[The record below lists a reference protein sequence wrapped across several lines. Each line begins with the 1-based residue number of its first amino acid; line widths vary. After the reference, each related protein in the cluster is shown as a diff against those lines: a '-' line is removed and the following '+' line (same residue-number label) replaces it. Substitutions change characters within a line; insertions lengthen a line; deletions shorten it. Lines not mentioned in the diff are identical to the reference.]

1 MFFFFFSPH
10 FGFVPVCLRR
20 GESRGQRVKMF
31 PEKGHYD
38 SGGQRTAAPLC
49 DRRMIRLLLLLF
61 KCVRNVGYKK
71 KKNVGILEFPSRCL
85 VCGSHINW
93 FSSRRLC
100 VFSFFSGPPVGL
112 GTADGHSGGGGG
124 RGSGGK
130 VLQRPS
136 AAVKMDAGTAGAE
149 AAILVSVRE
158 QRGTVRRFSSS
169 RYVHLNV
176 YLKLHC

>member
-71 KKNVGILEFPSRCL
+71 KKHVGILEFPSRCL

-100 VFSFFSGPPVGL
+100 VFSFFFRTPCWTWNSRWAL
-112 GTADGHSGGGGG
+112 RWGGG

-176 YLKLHC
+176 YLKPHC

>member
-100 VFSFFSGPPVGL
+100 VFSFFFRTPCWTWNSRWAL
-112 GTADGHSGGGGG
+112 RWGGGGEAVEKSSSVHLRQSKWTPEQPG
-124 RGSGGK
+124 LR
-130 VLQRPS
+130 RPS
-136 AAVKMDAGTAGAE
+136 WSQFG
-149 AAILVSVRE
+149 SRE
-158 QRGTVRRFSSS
+158 GLYDGLAPLATCTST
-169 RYVHLNV
+169 
-176 YLKLHC
+176 CT

>member
-61 KCVRNVGYKK
+61 KCVRNVRYK

-112 GTADGHSGGGGG
+112 GTADGHSGGGGEGKRWKSPPASICGSQNG
-124 RGSGGK
+124 RRNS
-130 VLQRPS
+130 
-136 AAVKMDAGTAGAE
+136 
-149 AAILVSVRE
+149 
-158 QRGTVRRFSSS
+158 RG
-169 RYVHLNV
+169 
-176 YLKLHC
+176 

>member
-1 MFFFFFSPH
+1 M
-10 FGFVPVCLRR
+10 CLRR

-49 DRRMIRLLLLLF
+49 DRRMIGLLLLLF

-71 KKNVGILEFPSRCL
+71 KKHVGILEFPSRCL

-124 RGSGGK
+124 GEAVEKSSSVHLRQSKWTPEQPG
-130 VLQRPS
+130 LRRPS
-136 AAVKMDAGTAGAE
+136 WSQFG
-149 AAILVSVRE
+149 SRE
-158 QRGTVRRFSSS
+158 GLYDGLAPLATCTST
-169 RYVHLNV
+169 
-176 YLKLHC
+176 CT